1 MPCFE
6 SSNQNIERILR
17 ENIIMRIAK
26 ALLLLSAAVLVAC
39 SSNGSTSSNKIEESS
54 NSVESSVT
62 TSSEV
67 VTSTTPTSANTS
79 TTSTITSSSTSSS
92 STSVSSSSSS
102 ASSSTSSITSSS
114 SSSTS
119 SQEPTPVDNTFTF
132 SFLNP
137 TCGAQGTKS
146 LDAKLK
152 EAMNTAKAGFV
163 TSILNHNCQ
172 TMSDAPVKGSSILTI
187 GSRSAA
193 GDITFNLSQT
203 IKTIVVTAET
213 YNKTY
218 QQGGS
223 DVTNLD
229 TTSVCYVNGEENAVD
244 LKPVDGKAVTKEYTL
259 ELNSDSFQLANADE
273 TGRVFIRS
281 ITFIY

>member
-26 ALLLLSAAVLVAC
+26 ALLLLSAAMLVAC
-39 SSNGSTSSNKIEESS
+39 SSNGSTTSNKIEESS

-67 VTSTTPTSANTS
+67 VTSTTPTSVNTS

-92 STSVSSSSSS
+92 STSVASTSSSSSS
-102 ASSSTSSITSSS
+102 STTSVVSS

-172 TMSDAPVKGSSILTI
+172 TMNDAPVKGSSILTI
-187 GSRSAA
+187 GSRSSA